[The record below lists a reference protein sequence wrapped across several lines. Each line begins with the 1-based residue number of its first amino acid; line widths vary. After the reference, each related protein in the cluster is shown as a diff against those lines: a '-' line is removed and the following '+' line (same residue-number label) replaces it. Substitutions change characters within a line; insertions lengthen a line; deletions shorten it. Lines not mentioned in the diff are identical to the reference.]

1 MPQHPIACFRSNL
14 SSGTIE
20 AESGIIRGVN
30 IMQLGKLAT
39 FAGPDGNPR
48 QVKITQA
55 HIDALLSHAGNRAIP
70 IHHTHDWF
78 DAQGKPNA
86 DTVEMNAR
94 IGALKSFRKSDSGDL
109 IADAYLKE
117 GQTRN
122 DIIWAAEH
130 NPEDTMFSAVFGYR
144 KDDAS
149 CMPQNFRAADVVP
162 NGAATTALFKT
173 LNTATLASMDD
184 STIDIQKLLVALAN
198 PEVKTALK
206 AILDSHEDAPAAPA
220 ADEVAEMEDAAGVT
234 PSDDEKKDT
243 SPSAMMKRYRKA
255 VLAIA
260 KLAKSK
266 TVISEDETTALL
278 AKAEASFTK
287 KIGSGAIKLNLGVP
301 NETLDGE
308 SYITAQLAA
317 DCPNRAT
324 AIARMS
330 KDKPEVYATFRG
342 QKQTA

>member
-14 SSGTIE
+14 STGTIE
-20 AESGIIRGVN
+20 SDAGIIRGVN

-48 QVKITQA
+48 QVKITTA

-94 IGALKSFRKSDSGDL
+94 IGALKTFRKSETGDL

-144 KDDAS
+144 KDDPN

-173 LNTATLASMDD
+173 LNTATLSNMDISEFLTMLAD
-184 STIDIQKLLVALAN
+184 PQVKSAIQAM
-198 PEVKTALK
+198 
-206 AILDSHEDAPAAPA
+206 LDSHEDSVPEVTP
-220 ADEVAEMEDAAGVT
+220 DEVAEMEDAADA
-234 PSDDEKKDT
+234 PASDDEKKDT
-243 SPSAMMKRYRKA
+243 SPSALMSRYRKA
-255 VLAIA
+255 LLKVA

-266 TVISEDETTALL
+266 TVISSEVETALL
-278 AKAEASFTK
+278 AKAEAAFVK
-287 KIGSGAIKLNLGVP
+287 KVGNGGIQLNLGG
-301 NETLDGE
+301 NNDTKDGE
-308 SYITAQLAA
+308 AYITAQLSSG
-317 DCPNRAT
+317 CKNRAE
-324 AIARMS
+324 AIARMNR
-330 KDKPEVYATFRG
+330 DKPELYATFRG
-342 QKQTA
+342 MATA